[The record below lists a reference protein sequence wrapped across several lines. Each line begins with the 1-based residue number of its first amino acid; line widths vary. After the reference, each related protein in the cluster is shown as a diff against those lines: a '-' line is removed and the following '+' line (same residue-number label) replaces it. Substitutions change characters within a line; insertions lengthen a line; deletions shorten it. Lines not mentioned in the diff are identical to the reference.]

1 MFAPWNPDNL
11 SILTKCAE
19 KDWIAMNLSKY
30 LKNDDERESLM
41 KVIKK
46 HISYLKELH
55 LDLVSES
62 DIPPFV
68 SFLEFVNFSH
78 NCHLVDDTLKQASLE
93 LIFV

>member
-1 MFAPWNPDNL
+1 MFAPWKPDNL

-68 SFLEFVNFSH
+68 SFLDFVNFSH

>member
-1 MFAPWNPDNL
+1 M

-30 LKNDDERESLM
+30 LKNDDERESLI

-68 SFLEFVNFSH
+68 SFLDFVNFAH